1 MSANELKQAVI
12 TENEIAFSHNGKDYL
27 LYGWDQ
33 CDGYVLSLECEG
45 ELVWQSAAEKS
56 LHRGIYQLLSRP
68 ITDYSFSGLDSC

>member
-12 TENEIAFSHNGKDYL
+12 TENEIAFSHNGNDYL

-45 ELVWQSAAEKS
+45 ELVWQSEPQPKKACIEEFIS
-56 LHRGIYQLLSRP
+56 YYHEL
-68 ITDYSFSGLDSC
+68 